1 MTNNKRKQTNQWQRL
16 AKRCIGL
23 VVGLVLAT
31 AAGCQSSKQDTSAS
45 LAKRRT
51 ARPSSFPQTNRTFS
65 LSDRVEYS
73 AAYDKELEFIFRL
86 SEKGKWEEAEA
97 EVGLLLQIH
106 PKDPTLL
113 RIGEWVATQK
123 KLLRQQAIE
132 DRIRTI
138 DAKQT
143 GMNPSIKDIWKDNKS
158 RGLPPRKDI
167 RDVLE
172 MIQAEPYVP
181 ETYGKTITKQGFLF
195 DARSKLGRMSGLLDN
210 TVSIQTDEQTV
221 KDILFDIGGK
231 EGINFIADQGLAP
244 LEQKLTLNIDRVK
257 LGELLSYISR
267 NAGVQF
273 QVGEDLIW
281 VIDSKA
287 SKELIEQTRFY
298 RLRKGFM
305 MPAQFGPEETTLV
318 TMKPEKG
325 PTTITETAKYKM
337 FVNDSITK
345 RPSIE
350 DAITTFFKGP
360 EYMIDY
366 ERNLIV
372 ATGSPAQLEVLERII
387 EEFDRPI
394 QQVLIEARFIT
405 ISEAAFLDLG
415 FRWAS
420 SVASNPPQDQ
430 TGIGNGALG
439 SEEGLLTRVTFNN
452 VFKESS
458 ILSNADLSAALTAL
472 EQSGESQL
480 LSAPRLTLLNNRPG
494 SINDG
499 QVNYFYEEFTIEE
512 TLTERQYS
520 QRLVPKGTPSKITA
534 GVSLE
539 VVASIGGD
547 GQSIL
552 IALHPVV
559 NQNVSY
565 VSLKG
570 QTFDEASEGD
580 QNKLEIF
587 LPQWRTQELATRV
600 VVGSGQSVMMGG
612 VLEREQRTIVESVP
626 ILGNLPGIGAMFRKR
641 STIDKPRYL
650 LIFVTATL
658 VDEDGSFVTYE
669 QPGDERPTPV
679 SLPKSLPTPGPTAFP
694 SPQPPAKPS
703 AESSATPAPTK
714 PAEGK

>member
-1 MTNNKRKQTNQWQRL
+1 M

-23 VVGLVLAT
+23 AVGLALAT
-31 AAGCQSSKQDTSAS
+31 AAGCQSSKQDTPAS

-51 ARPSSFPQTNRTFS
+51 AHPSSFPHTNGTFS

-73 AAYDKELEFIFRL
+73 AAYDRELESIFRL

-97 EVGLLLQIH
+97 EVGLLLQRH
-106 PKDPTLL
+106 PEDTTLL
-113 RIGEWVATQK
+113 RIGAWVATQK
-123 KLLRQQAIE
+123 TLLRQQAIE

-138 DAKQT
+138 DARQT
-143 GMNPSIKDIWKDNKS
+143 GMNPSIRDVWEDNKS

-167 RDVLE
+167 RDALE
-172 MIQAEPYVP
+172 MIQAEPYIP
-181 ETYGKTITKQGFLF
+181 KNFGEKITKRGFLF
-195 DARSKLGRMSGLLDN
+195 DAQSQLGRMSGLLDN
-210 TVSIQTDEQTV
+210 TVSIQSDEQTV

-231 EGINFIADQGLAP
+231 EGINFIVDEGLAS
-244 LEQKLTLNIDRVK
+244 LQQKLTLNLAKVK
-257 LGELLSYISR
+257 LGELLGYISR

-281 VIDSKA
+281 VIDGKA

-298 RLRKGFM
+298 RLRQGFI
-305 MPAQFGPEETTLV
+305 MPAQFGPEDTTLV
-318 TMKPEKG
+318 TVKNAKAG
-325 PTTITETAKYKM
+325 TTTITETAKYEM

-350 DAITTFFKGP
+350 DAIARFFKGTDF
-360 EYMIDY
+360 MIDY

-372 ATGSPAQLEVLERII
+372 ATGTPAQFDVLERII

-405 ISEAAFLDLG
+405 ISEASFLDLG

-420 SVASNPPQDQ
+420 SVAGNPPQDQ
-430 TGIGNGALG
+430 TGIGNGALS
-439 SEEGLLTRVTFNN
+439 SEEGLLTRITFKN
-452 VFKESS
+452 VFKENS

-552 IALHPVV
+552 LALHPVV

-570 QTFDEASEGD
+570 QTIEETSDSGEQS
-580 QNKLEIF
+580 KLEIF

-658 VDEDGSFVTYE
+658 LDENGSFVTYV
-669 QPGDERPTPV
+669 QPGDERPIPV
-679 SLPKSLPTPGPTAFP
+679 NLPRSLPTPGPTAFP
-694 SPQPPAKPS
+694 PPPA
-703 AESSATPAPTK
+703 PAK

>member
-1 MTNNKRKQTNQWQRL
+1 M
-16 AKRCIGL
+16 AKRGIGL
-23 VVGLVLAT
+23 ALGLALVT
-31 AAGCQSSKQDTSAS
+31 VAGCRSSRQGSDGS
-45 LAKRRT
+45 
-51 ARPSSFPQTNRTFS
+51 FS
-65 LSDRVEYS
+65 LSDKVQYS
-73 AAYDKELEFIFRL
+73 AAYDRELDSIFRL

-97 EVGLLLQIH
+97 EVGLLLQQH
-106 PKDPTLL
+106 PEDTTLK
-113 RIGEWVATQK
+113 RISDWVATQK
-123 KLLRQQAIE
+123 TLLRQQAIE

-167 RDVLE
+167 RDALE
-172 MIQAEPYVP
+172 MLQAEPYVP
-181 ETYGKTITKQGFLF
+181 ETFGKKITKQGFLF
-195 DARSKLGRMSGLLDN
+195 DARSEPGRMSALLDN

-221 KDILFDIGGK
+221 KEILFDIGGK
-231 EGINFIADQGLAP
+231 EGINFIADLGLAP
-244 LEQKLTLNIDRVK
+244 LQQKLTLNLDRVK
-257 LGELLSYISR
+257 LGELLDYISR
-267 NAGVQF
+267 NVGVQF
-273 QVGEDLIW
+273 QVGENLIW
-281 VIDSKA
+281 VIDGKA
-287 SKELIEQTRFY
+287 PKELIEQTRFY
-298 RLRKGFM
+298 QLRKGFI

-318 TMKPEKG
+318 TVKPEKG
-325 PTTITETAKYKM
+325 PTTITETAKYEM

-350 DAITTFFKGP
+350 DAIKTFFKGT
-360 EYMIDY
+360 EHIIDY

-372 ATGSPAQLEVLERII
+372 ATGTPAQFEVLERII

-405 ISEAAFLDLG
+405 ISEASFLGLG

-420 SVASNPPQDQ
+420 SVAGSPPLDQ
-430 TGIGNGALG
+430 TGMSNGTLG
-439 SEEGLLTRVTFNN
+439 SEQGLLTRVTLSN
-452 VFKESS
+452 VFKETSM
-458 ILSNADLSAALTAL
+458 LTNAKLTAALTAL

-499 QVNYFYEEFTIEE
+499 EVNYYYEQFTIEE
-512 TLTERQYS
+512 TLTERSIS
-520 QRLVPKGTPSKITA
+520 QRLVPFGEPSKITA

-552 IALHPVV
+552 LALHAVV

-570 QTFDEASEGD
+570 QTIDEVTESEKNKENATAS
-580 QNKLEIF
+580 LEIF
-587 LPQWRTQELATRV
+587 LPKWRTQELATRV

-612 VLEREQRTIVESVP
+612 VLEREQRTIVESFP
-626 ILGNLPGIGAMFRKR
+626 ILGNLPGIGALFRKR

-658 VDEDGSFVTYE
+658 IGEDGSFVTYE
-669 QPGDERPTPV
+669 QPGDDRPTPV
-679 SLPKSLPTPGPTAFP
+679 NVPKSLPAPGPTAFP
-694 SPQPPAKPS
+694 MPPAPAPAKP
-703 AESSATPAPTK
+703 P
-714 PAEGK
+714 EG

>member
-1 MTNNKRKQTNQWQRL
+1 VIADNKRKQTNRRQRR
-16 AKRCIGL
+16 AKRSIGL
-23 VVGLVLAT
+23 AVGLALAT
-31 AAGCQSSKQDTSAS
+31 AAGCQSSRQGTDG
-45 LAKRRT
+45 
-51 ARPSSFPQTNRTFS
+51 TFN
-65 LSDRVEYS
+65 LNDRVEYS
-73 AAYDKELEFIFRL
+73 AAYDKELESIFRL

-97 EVGLLLQIH
+97 EVGLLLQKH
-106 PKDPTLL
+106 PKDSTLL

-143 GMNPSIKDIWKDNKS
+143 GMNPSIRDIWQDNKN

-167 RDVLE
+167 RDALE

-181 ETYGKTITKQGFLF
+181 ETFGKKITKRGFLF
-195 DARSKLGRMSGLLDN
+195 DARSELGRMSGLLDN
-210 TVSIQTDEQTV
+210 TVSIQVDEKTV
-221 KDILFDIGGK
+221 KEILFGIGGK
-231 EGINFIADQGLAP
+231 EGINFIADHGLAP
-244 LEQKLTLNIDRVK
+244 LEQKLTLNLDRVK
-257 LGELLSYISR
+257 LGELLGYISR

-281 VIDSKA
+281 VIDGKA

-298 RLRKGFM
+298 RLRHGFM

-318 TMKPEKG
+318 TVKPEKG
-325 PTTITETAKYKM
+325 PTTITETAKYEM
-337 FVNDSITK
+337 FVNDSIMK
-345 RPSIE
+345 KPSIE
-350 DAITTFFKGP
+350 EAIEKFFKGSHH
-360 EYMIDY
+360 MIDY

-372 ATGSPAQLEVLERII
+372 ATGTPAQFEVLERII

-405 ISEAAFLDLG
+405 ISEAAFLDVG

-420 SVASNPPQDQ
+420 SVAGSPSQDQ
-430 TGIGNGALG
+430 TGIGGGALG
-439 SEEGLLTRVTFNN
+439 SEEGLLTRITFQN
-452 VFKESS
+452 VFKENS

-499 QVNYFYEEFTIEE
+499 EVNYYYEQFTIEE

-520 QRLVPKGTPSKITA
+520 QRLVPLGSPSKITA

-552 IALHPVV
+552 LALHPVV
-559 NQNVSY
+559 NQNVRY

-570 QTFDEASEGD
+570 QTIDEVTEGE

-626 ILGNLPGIGAMFRKR
+626 ILGNLPGIGALFRKR

-658 VDEDGSFVTYE
+658 LDETGSFVTYE
-669 QPGDERPTPV
+669 QPGDERPAPV

-694 SPQPPAKPS
+694 PPPAPG
-703 AESSATPAPTK
+703 K

>member
-1 MTNNKRKQTNQWQRL
+1 M
-16 AKRCIGL
+16 AKRFIGL
-23 VVGLVLAT
+23 AVGLALAT
-31 AAGCQSSKQDTSAS
+31 AAGCQSSKQDTPAS
-45 LAKRRT
+45 LAKSRT
-51 ARPSSFPQTNRTFS
+51 ARPSSFPHTNGTFS
-65 LSDRVEYS
+65 LNDRVEYS
-73 AAYDKELEFIFRL
+73 AAYDKELESIFSL

-97 EVGLLLQIH
+97 EVGLLLQKH
-106 PKDPTLL
+106 PDDSTLL
-113 RIGEWVATQK
+113 RISAWVATQK
-123 KLLRQQAIE
+123 TLLRQQAIE

-138 DAKQT
+138 DARQT
-143 GMNPSIKDIWKDNKS
+143 GMNPSIRDVWNDNKS

-167 RDVLE
+167 RDALD
-172 MIQAEPYVP
+172 MIEAEPYIP
-181 ETYGKTITKQGFLF
+181 ENFGKKITKQGFLF
-195 DARSKLGRMSGLLDN
+195 DARSELGRMSGLLDN
-210 TVSIQTDEQTV
+210 KVSIQTDEQTV

-231 EGINFIADQGLAP
+231 EGINFIADEGLAP
-244 LEQKLTLNIDRVK
+244 LQQKLTLNIAKVK
-257 LGELLSYISR
+257 LGELLGYISR

-281 VIDSKA
+281 VIDGKA

-298 RLRKGFM
+298 RLRQGFM
-305 MPAQFGPEETTLV
+305 VPAQFGPEDTTLV
-318 TMKPEKG
+318 TVKNPKAG
-325 PTTITETAKYKM
+325 TTTTTETAKYEM
-337 FVNDSITK
+337 FVNDSIMK

-350 DAITTFFKGP
+350 DAIAKFFKGTDF
-360 EYMIDY
+360 MIDY

-372 ATGSPAQLEVLERII
+372 ATGTPAQFEVLERII

-405 ISEAAFLDLG
+405 ISEASFLDLG

-420 SVASNPPQDQ
+420 SVAGNPPQDQ
-430 TGIGNGALG
+430 TGIGNGALS
-439 SEEGLLTRVTFNN
+439 SEEGLLTRITFKN
-452 VFKESS
+452 VFKENS

-512 TLTERQYS
+512 TLTERQFT

-559 NQNVSY
+559 NQNVRY

-570 QTFDEASEGD
+570 QTFDEASEGE
-580 QNKLEIF
+580 QNRLEIF

-626 ILGNLPGIGAMFRKR
+626 ILGNLPGIGAIFRKR
-641 STIDKPRYL
+641 STVDKPRYL

-658 VDEDGSFVTYE
+658 VDENGSFVTYE
-669 QPGDERPTPV
+669 QPSDERPIPV
-679 SLPKSLPTPGPTAFP
+679 NLPKSLPTPGPTAFP
-694 SPQPPAKPS
+694 PPPAS
-703 AESSATPAPTK
+703 AK

>member
-1 MTNNKRKQTNQWQRL
+1 MIADNKRKQTNRRQRR
-16 AKRCIGL
+16 AKRSIGL
-23 VVGLVLAT
+23 AVGLALAT
-31 AAGCQSSKQDTSAS
+31 AAGCQSSRQGTDG
-45 LAKRRT
+45 
-51 ARPSSFPQTNRTFS
+51 TFN
-65 LSDRVEYS
+65 LNDRVEYS
-73 AAYDKELEFIFRL
+73 AAYDKELESIFRL

-97 EVGLLLQIH
+97 EVGLLLQKH
-106 PKDPTLL
+106 PKDSTLL

-143 GMNPSIKDIWKDNKS
+143 GMNPSIRDIWQDNKN

-167 RDVLE
+167 RDALE

-181 ETYGKTITKQGFLF
+181 ETFGKKITKRGFLF
-195 DARSKLGRMSGLLDN
+195 DARSELGRMSGLLDN
-210 TVSIQTDEQTV
+210 TVSIQVDEKTV
-221 KDILFDIGGK
+221 KEILFGIGGK
-231 EGINFIADQGLAP
+231 EGINFIADHGLAP
-244 LEQKLTLNIDRVK
+244 LEQKLTLNLDRVK
-257 LGELLSYISR
+257 LGELLGYISR

-281 VIDSKA
+281 VIDGKA

-298 RLRKGFM
+298 RLRHGFM

-318 TMKPEKG
+318 TVKPEKG
-325 PTTITETAKYKM
+325 PTTITETAKYEM
-337 FVNDSITK
+337 FVNDSIMK
-345 RPSIE
+345 KPSIE
-350 DAITTFFKGP
+350 EAIEKFFKGSDH
-360 EYMIDY
+360 MIDY

-372 ATGSPAQLEVLERII
+372 ATGTPAQFEVLERII

-405 ISEAAFLDLG
+405 ISEAAFLDVG

-420 SVASNPPQDQ
+420 SVAGSPSQDQ
-430 TGIGNGALG
+430 TGIGGGALG
-439 SEEGLLTRVTFNN
+439 SEEGLLTRITFQN
-452 VFKESS
+452 VFKENS

-499 QVNYFYEEFTIEE
+499 EVNYYYEQFTIEE

-520 QRLVPKGTPSKITA
+520 QRLVPLGSPSKITA

-552 IALHPVV
+552 LALHPVV
-559 NQNVSY
+559 NQNVRY

-570 QTFDEASEGD
+570 QTIDEVTEGE

-626 ILGNLPGIGAMFRKR
+626 ILGNLPGIGALFRKR

-658 VDEDGSFVTYE
+658 LDQDGSFVTYE
-669 QPGDERPTPV
+669 QPGDERPAPV

-694 SPQPPAKPS
+694 PPPA
-703 AESSATPAPTK
+703 PAK

>member
-1 MTNNKRKQTNQWQRL
+1 MIADNKRKQTNRRQRR
-16 AKRCIGL
+16 AKRSIGL
-23 VVGLVLAT
+23 AVGLALAT
-31 AAGCQSSKQDTSAS
+31 AAGCQSSRQGTDG
-45 LAKRRT
+45 
-51 ARPSSFPQTNRTFS
+51 TFN
-65 LSDRVEYS
+65 LNDRVEYS
-73 AAYDKELEFIFRL
+73 AAYDRELESIFRL

-97 EVGLLLQIH
+97 EVGLLLQKH
-106 PKDPTLL
+106 PKDSTLL

-143 GMNPSIKDIWKDNKS
+143 GMNPSIRDIWQDNKN

-167 RDVLE
+167 RDALE

-181 ETYGKTITKQGFLF
+181 ETFGKKITKRGFLF
-195 DARSKLGRMSGLLDN
+195 DARSELGRMSGLLDN
-210 TVSIQTDEQTV
+210 TVSIQVDEKTV
-221 KDILFDIGGK
+221 KEILFGIGGK
-231 EGINFIADQGLAP
+231 EGINFIADHGLAP
-244 LEQKLTLNIDRVK
+244 LEQKLTLNLDRVK
-257 LGELLSYISR
+257 LGELLGYISR

-281 VIDSKA
+281 VIDGKA

-298 RLRKGFM
+298 RLRHGFM

-318 TMKPEKG
+318 TVKPEKG
-325 PTTITETAKYKM
+325 PTTITETAKYEM
-337 FVNDSITK
+337 FVNDSIMK
-345 RPSIE
+345 KPSIE
-350 DAITTFFKGP
+350 EAIEKFFKGSHH
-360 EYMIDY
+360 MIDY

-372 ATGSPAQLEVLERII
+372 ATGTPAQFEVLERII

-405 ISEAAFLDLG
+405 ISEAAFLDVG

-420 SVASNPPQDQ
+420 SVAGSPSQDQ
-430 TGIGNGALG
+430 TGIGGGALG
-439 SEEGLLTRVTFNN
+439 SEEGLLTRITFQN
-452 VFKESS
+452 VFKENS

-499 QVNYFYEEFTIEE
+499 EVNYYYEQFTIEE
-512 TLTERQYS
+512 TWTERQYS
-520 QRLVPKGTPSKITA
+520 QRLVPLGSPSKITA

-552 IALHPVV
+552 LALHPVV
-559 NQNVSY
+559 NQNVRY

-570 QTFDEASEGD
+570 QTIDEVTEGE

-600 VVGSGQSVMMGG
+600 VVGSGQSIMMGG

-626 ILGNLPGIGAMFRKR
+626 ILGNLPGIGALFRKR

-658 VDEDGSFVTYE
+658 LDETGSFVTYE
-669 QPGDERPTPV
+669 QPGDERPAPV

-694 SPQPPAKPS
+694 PPPAPAKP
-703 AESSATPAPTK
+703 T
-714 PAEGK
+714 EGK

>member
-1 MTNNKRKQTNQWQRL
+1 MINDKRKQTERRRRL
-16 AKRCIGL
+16 AKRGIGL
-23 VVGLVLAT
+23 ALGLALVT
-31 AAGCQSSKQDTSAS
+31 VAGCRTSKQGNEGS
-45 LAKRRT
+45 
-51 ARPSSFPQTNRTFS
+51 FS

-73 AAYDKELEFIFRL
+73 AAYDSELEFIFSL
-86 SEKGKWEEAEA
+86 SERGKWEEAEA
-97 EVGLLLQIH
+97 EVGLLIQSH
-106 PKDPTLL
+106 PGDTTLL
-113 RIGEWVATQK
+113 RIGDWVATQK

-143 GMNPSIKDIWKDNKS
+143 GMNPSIKDIWMDNKS

-167 RDVLE
+167 RDALE

-181 ETYGKTITKQGFLF
+181 ETFGKKITKRGLLF
-195 DARSKLGRMSGLLDN
+195 DAQSERGRMSGLLDN

-221 KDILFDIGGK
+221 KEILFDIGGK
-231 EGINFIADQGLAP
+231 EGINFVADQGLAP
-244 LEQKLTLNIDRVK
+244 LQQKLTLNLDRVK

-267 NAGVQF
+267 NVGVQF
-273 QVGEDLIW
+273 QVGENLIW
-281 VIDSKA
+281 VIDGKA
-287 SKELIEQTRFY
+287 SKELIEETRFY
-298 RLRKGFM
+298 RLRHGFM

-318 TMKPEKG
+318 TVKPEKG
-325 PTTITETAKYKM
+325 PTTITETAKYEM
-337 FVNDSITK
+337 FVNDSIMK

-360 EYMIDY
+360 EHMIDY

-372 ATGSPAQLEVLERII
+372 ATGTPAQFEVLERII

-405 ISEAAFLDLG
+405 ISEASFLDLG

-420 SVASNPPQDQ
+420 SVAGNPPQDQ

-452 VFKESS
+452 VFKENS

-499 QVNYFYEEFTIEE
+499 EVNYYYEQFTIEE
-512 TLTERQYS
+512 TLTERSIS
-520 QRLVPKGTPSKITA
+520 QRLVPMGQPSKITA

-570 QTFDEASEGD
+570 QTIDEVTESE

-587 LPQWRTQELATRV
+587 LPKWRTQELATRV

-626 ILGNLPGIGAMFRKR
+626 ILGNLPGIGALFRKR

-658 VDEDGSFVTYE
+658 LDENGAFVTYE

-679 SLPKSLPTPGPTAFP
+679 SVPKSLPAPGPTAFP
-694 SPQPPAKPS
+694 MPPAPAPAKP
-703 AESSATPAPTK
+703 P
-714 PAEGK
+714 EG

>member
-1 MTNNKRKQTNQWQRL
+1 L

-23 VVGLVLAT
+23 AVGLALAT
-31 AAGCQSSKQDTSAS
+31 AAGCQSSKQDTPAS

-51 ARPSSFPQTNRTFS
+51 AHPSSFPHTNGTFS

-73 AAYDKELEFIFRL
+73 AAYDRELESIFRL

-97 EVGLLLQIH
+97 EVGLLLQRH
-106 PKDPTLL
+106 PNDTTLL
-113 RIGEWVATQK
+113 RISAWVATQK
-123 KLLRQQAIE
+123 TLLRQQAIE

-138 DAKQT
+138 DARQT
-143 GMNPSIKDIWKDNKS
+143 GMNPSIRDVWEDNKS

-167 RDVLE
+167 RDALE
-172 MIQAEPYVP
+172 MIQAEPYIP
-181 ETYGKTITKQGFLF
+181 KNFGEKITKRGFLF
-195 DARSKLGRMSGLLDN
+195 DAQSQLGRMSGLLDN
-210 TVSIQTDEQTV
+210 TVSIQSDEQTV

-231 EGINFIADQGLAP
+231 EGINFIVDEGLAS
-244 LEQKLTLNIDRVK
+244 LQQKLTLNLAKVK
-257 LGELLSYISR
+257 LGELLGYISR

-281 VIDSKA
+281 VIDGKA

-298 RLRKGFM
+298 RLRQGFI
-305 MPAQFGPEETTLV
+305 MPAQFGPEDTTLV
-318 TMKPEKG
+318 TVKNAKAG
-325 PTTITETAKYKM
+325 TTTITETAKYEM

-350 DAITTFFKGP
+350 DAIARFFKGTDF
-360 EYMIDY
+360 MIDY

-372 ATGSPAQLEVLERII
+372 ATGTPAQFDVLERII

-405 ISEAAFLDLG
+405 ISEASFLDLG

-420 SVASNPPQDQ
+420 SVAGNPPQDQ
-430 TGIGNGALG
+430 TGIGNGALS
-439 SEEGLLTRVTFNN
+439 SEEGLLTRITFKN
-452 VFKESS
+452 VFKENS

-552 IALHPVV
+552 LALHPVV

-570 QTFDEASEGD
+570 QTIEETSDSGEQS
-580 QNKLEIF
+580 KLEIF

-658 VDEDGSFVTYE
+658 LDENGSFVTYV
-669 QPGDERPTPV
+669 QPGDERPIPV
-679 SLPKSLPTPGPTAFP
+679 NLPRSLPTPGPTAFP
-694 SPQPPAKPS
+694 PPPA
-703 AESSATPAPTK
+703 PAK

>member
-1 MTNNKRKQTNQWQRL
+1 
-16 AKRCIGL
+16 
-23 VVGLVLAT
+23 
-31 AAGCQSSKQDTSAS
+31 
-45 LAKRRT
+45 
-51 ARPSSFPQTNRTFS
+51 
-65 LSDRVEYS
+65 
-73 AAYDKELEFIFRL
+73 
-86 SEKGKWEEAEA
+86 
-97 EVGLLLQIH
+97 
-106 PKDPTLL
+106 
-113 RIGEWVATQK
+113 
-123 KLLRQQAIE
+123 
-132 DRIRTI
+132 
-138 DAKQT
+138 
-143 GMNPSIKDIWKDNKS
+143 
-158 RGLPPRKDI
+158 
-167 RDVLE
+167 
-172 MIQAEPYVP
+172 
-181 ETYGKTITKQGFLF
+181 
-195 DARSKLGRMSGLLDN
+195 
-210 TVSIQTDEQTV
+210 
-221 KDILFDIGGK
+221 
-231 EGINFIADQGLAP
+231 
-244 LEQKLTLNIDRVK
+244 
-257 LGELLSYISR
+257 
-267 NAGVQF
+267 
-273 QVGEDLIW
+273 
-281 VIDSKA
+281 
-287 SKELIEQTRFY
+287 
-298 RLRKGFM
+298 
-305 MPAQFGPEETTLV
+305 
-318 TMKPEKG
+318 MKPEKG
-325 PTTITETAKYKM
+325 PATITETAKYEM

-350 DAITTFFKGP
+350 DAIKTFFKGT
-360 EYMIDY
+360 EHMIDY

-372 ATGSPAQLEVLERII
+372 ATGTPAQFEVLERII

-405 ISEAAFLDLG
+405 ISEASFLDLG

-420 SVASNPPQDQ
+420 SVAGNPPQDQ

-452 VFKESS
+452 VFKENS

-512 TLTERQYS
+512 TLTERQFT

-570 QTFDEASEGD
+570 QTFDEASDGE
-580 QNKLEIF
+580 QNRLEIF

-658 VDEDGSFVTYE
+658 LDENGSSVTYE
-669 QPGDERPTPV
+669 QLGDERPTPV
-679 SLPKSLPTPGPTAFP
+679 NLPKSLPAPGPTAFP
-694 SPQPPAKPS
+694 MPPAPPSPKP
-703 AESSATPAPTK
+703 P
-714 PAEGK
+714 EG

>member
-1 MTNNKRKQTNQWQRL
+1 M

-23 VVGLVLAT
+23 AVGLALAT
-31 AAGCQSSKQDTSAS
+31 AAGCQSSKQDTPAS

-51 ARPSSFPQTNRTFS
+51 VHPSSFPHTNGTFS

-73 AAYDKELEFIFRL
+73 AAYDRELESIFRL

-97 EVGLLLQIH
+97 EVGLLLQRH
-106 PKDPTLL
+106 PNDTTLV
-113 RIGEWVATQK
+113 RIGAWVATQK
-123 KLLRQQAIE
+123 TLLRQQAIE

-138 DAKQT
+138 DARQT
-143 GMNPSIKDIWKDNKS
+143 GMNPSIRDVWEDNKS

-167 RDVLE
+167 RDALE
-172 MIQAEPYVP
+172 MIQAEPYIP
-181 ETYGKTITKQGFLF
+181 KNFGEKITKRGFLF
-195 DARSKLGRMSGLLDN
+195 DAQSQLGRMSGLLDN
-210 TVSIQTDEQTV
+210 TVSIQSDEQTV

-231 EGINFIADQGLAP
+231 EGINFIVDEGLAS
-244 LEQKLTLNIDRVK
+244 LQQKLTLNLAKVK
-257 LGELLSYISR
+257 LGELLGYISR

-281 VIDSKA
+281 VIDGKA

-298 RLRKGFM
+298 RLRQGFI
-305 MPAQFGPEETTLV
+305 MPAQFGPEDTTLV
-318 TMKPEKG
+318 TVKNAKAG
-325 PTTITETAKYKM
+325 TTTITETAKYEM

-350 DAITTFFKGP
+350 DAIARFFKGTDF
-360 EYMIDY
+360 MIDY

-372 ATGSPAQLEVLERII
+372 ATGTPAQFEVLERII

-405 ISEAAFLDLG
+405 ISEASFLDLG

-420 SVASNPPQDQ
+420 SVAGNPPQDQ

-439 SEEGLLTRVTFNN
+439 SEEGLLTRITFKN
-452 VFKESS
+452 VFKENS

-552 IALHPVV
+552 LALHPVV

-570 QTFDEASEGD
+570 QTIEETSDSGEQS
-580 QNKLEIF
+580 KLEIF

-658 VDEDGSFVTYE
+658 IDTDGSFVTYE
-669 QPGDERPTPV
+669 QPRDERPAPV
-679 SLPKSLPTPGPTAFP
+679 NVPKSLPAPGPTAFP
-694 SPQPPAKPS
+694 MPPAPAPAKP
-703 AESSATPAPTK
+703 P
-714 PAEGK
+714 EG

>member
-1 MTNNKRKQTNQWQRL
+1 MKTCNPREATDRLRL
-16 AKRCIGL
+16 AKRSLSLAFGL
-23 VVGLVLAT
+23 ALAT
-31 AAGCQSSKQDTSAS
+31 AAGCQSSKQGSDG
-45 LAKRRT
+45 
-51 ARPSSFPQTNRTFS
+51 TFN
-65 LSDRVEYS
+65 LNDRVEYS
-73 AAYDKELEFIFRL
+73 AAYDRELELIFSLAER
-86 SEKGKWEEAEA
+86 GKWEEAEA
-97 EVGLLLQIH
+97 EVSLLLQQH
-106 PKDPTLL
+106 PEDNTLL
-113 RIGEWVATQK
+113 RIGDWVATQK
-123 KLLRQQAIE
+123 TLLREQAIE
-132 DRIRTI
+132 DRIRSI
-138 DAKQT
+138 DATHT
-143 GMNPSIKDIWKDNKS
+143 GMNPTAKDIWKDEKS

-167 RDVLE
+167 RDALE

-181 ETYGKTITKQGFLF
+181 DSFGKKITKQGFLF
-195 DARSKLGRMSGLLDN
+195 DAQSEQGRMSGLLEN
-210 TVSIQTDEQTV
+210 AVSIQVDQKSV

-231 EGINFIADQGLAP
+231 EDINFVADEGLEP
-244 LEQKLTLNIDRVK
+244 LQQKLTLNLEKVK
-257 LGELLSYISR
+257 LGELLGYISR

-281 VIDSKA
+281 VIDSKS

-318 TMKPEKG
+318 TVKNAKAG
-325 PTTITETAKYKM
+325 TATVTETAKYEM

-350 DAITTFFKGP
+350 DAIARFFKGTDF
-360 EYMIDY
+360 MIDY

-372 ATGSPAQLEVLERII
+372 ATGTPAQFEVLERII

-405 ISEAAFLDLG
+405 ISEAAFLDFG

-420 SVASNPPQDQ
+420 SVAGSPPQDQ

-439 SEEGLLTRVTFNN
+439 REEGLLTRVTFNN
-452 VFKESS
+452 VFKENS

-494 SINDG
+494 NINDG
-499 QVNYFYEEFTIEE
+499 QVNYYYEEFTIEE

-520 QRLVPKGTPSKITA
+520 QRLVPKGKPEKINA
-534 GVSLE
+534 GVSLD

-559 NQNVSY
+559 NQNVTY

-570 QTFDEASEGD
+570 QTIDEASEGD
-580 QNKLEIF
+580 QSRLEIF

-600 VVGSGQSVMMGG
+600 VVGSGQSIMMGG

-626 ILGNLPGIGAMFRKR
+626 ILGNLPGIGSLFRKR
-641 STIDKPRYL
+641 STIDRPRYL

-658 VDEDGSFVTYE
+658 LDENGSFVSYE
-669 QPGDERPTPV
+669 PPGGGHPAPV

-694 SPQPPAKPS
+694 PPPA
-703 AESSATPAPTK
+703 PAK

>member
-1 MTNNKRKQTNQWQRL
+1 MIADNKRKQTNRRQRR
-16 AKRCIGL
+16 AKRSIGL
-23 VVGLVLAT
+23 AVGLALAT
-31 AAGCQSSKQDTSAS
+31 AAGCQSSRQGTDG
-45 LAKRRT
+45 
-51 ARPSSFPQTNRTFS
+51 TFN
-65 LSDRVEYS
+65 LNDRVEYS
-73 AAYDKELEFIFRL
+73 AAYDKELESIFRL

-97 EVGLLLQIH
+97 EVGLLLQKH
-106 PKDPTLL
+106 PKDSTLL

-143 GMNPSIKDIWKDNKS
+143 GMNPSIRDIWQDNKN

-167 RDVLE
+167 RDALE

-181 ETYGKTITKQGFLF
+181 ETFGKKITKRGFLF
-195 DARSKLGRMSGLLDN
+195 DARSELGRMSGLLDN
-210 TVSIQTDEQTV
+210 TVSIQVDEKTV
-221 KDILFDIGGK
+221 KEILFGIGGK
-231 EGINFIADQGLAP
+231 EGINFIADHGLAP
-244 LEQKLTLNIDRVK
+244 LEQKLTLNLDRVK
-257 LGELLSYISR
+257 LGELLGYISR

-281 VIDSKA
+281 VIDGKA

-298 RLRKGFM
+298 RLRHGFM

-318 TMKPEKG
+318 TVKPEKG
-325 PTTITETAKYKM
+325 PTTITETAKYEM
-337 FVNDSITK
+337 FVNDSIMK
-345 RPSIE
+345 KPSIE
-350 DAITTFFKGP
+350 EAIEKFFKGSDH
-360 EYMIDY
+360 MIDY

-372 ATGSPAQLEVLERII
+372 ATGTPAQFEVLERII

-405 ISEAAFLDLG
+405 ISEASFLDLG

-420 SVASNPPQDQ
+420 SVAGNPPQDQ
-430 TGIGNGALG
+430 TGIGNGALS
-439 SEEGLLTRVTFNN
+439 SEEGLLTRITFKN
-452 VFKESS
+452 VFKENS

-570 QTFDEASEGD
+570 QTFEEASEGE

-658 VDEDGSFVTYE
+658 LDENGSFVTYE
-669 QPGDERPTPV
+669 QPGGNRPTPV
-679 SLPKSLPTPGPTAFP
+679 SLPKSMPTPGPTAFP
-694 SPQPPAKPS
+694 PPPA
-703 AESSATPAPTK
+703 PAK

>member
-1 MTNNKRKQTNQWQRL
+1 MIADNKRKQTNRRQRL
-16 AKRCIGL
+16 AKRSIGL
-23 VVGLVLAT
+23 AVGLALAT
-31 AAGCQSSKQDTSAS
+31 AAGCQSSRQGTDG
-45 LAKRRT
+45 
-51 ARPSSFPQTNRTFS
+51 TFN
-65 LSDRVEYS
+65 LNDRVEYS
-73 AAYDKELEFIFRL
+73 AAYDKELESIFRL

-97 EVGLLLQIH
+97 EVGLLLQKH
-106 PKDPTLL
+106 PKDSTLL

-143 GMNPSIKDIWKDNKS
+143 GMNPSIRDIWQDNKN

-167 RDVLE
+167 RDALE

-181 ETYGKTITKQGFLF
+181 ETFGKKITKRGFLF
-195 DARSKLGRMSGLLDN
+195 DARSELGRMSGLLDN
-210 TVSIQTDEQTV
+210 TVSIQVDEKTV
-221 KDILFDIGGK
+221 KEILFGIGGK
-231 EGINFIADQGLAP
+231 EGINFIADHGLAP
-244 LEQKLTLNIDRVK
+244 LEQKLTLNLDRVK
-257 LGELLSYISR
+257 LGELLGYISR

-281 VIDSKA
+281 VIDGKA

-298 RLRKGFM
+298 RLRHGFM

-318 TMKPEKG
+318 TVKPEKG
-325 PTTITETAKYKM
+325 PTTITETAKYEM
-337 FVNDSITK
+337 FVNDSIMK
-345 RPSIE
+345 KPSIE
-350 DAITTFFKGP
+350 EAIEKFFKGSHH
-360 EYMIDY
+360 MIDY

-372 ATGSPAQLEVLERII
+372 ATGTPAQFEVLERII

-405 ISEAAFLDLG
+405 ISEAAFLDVG

-420 SVASNPPQDQ
+420 SVAGSPSQDQ
-430 TGIGNGALG
+430 TGIGGGALG
-439 SEEGLLTRVTFNN
+439 SEEGLLTRITFQN
-452 VFKESS
+452 VFKENS

-499 QVNYFYEEFTIEE
+499 EVNYYYEQFTIEE

-520 QRLVPKGTPSKITA
+520 QRLVPLGSPSKITA

-552 IALHPVV
+552 LALHPVV
-559 NQNVSY
+559 NQNVRY

-570 QTFDEASEGD
+570 QTIDEVTEGE

-600 VVGSGQSVMMGG
+600 VVGSGQSIMMGG

-626 ILGNLPGIGAMFRKR
+626 ILGNLPGIGALFRKR

-658 VDEDGSFVTYE
+658 LDETGSFVTYE
-669 QPGDERPTPV
+669 QPGDERPAPV

-694 SPQPPAKPS
+694 PPPAPAKP
-703 AESSATPAPTK
+703 T
-714 PAEGK
+714 EGK

>member
-1 MTNNKRKQTNQWQRL
+1 MIADNKRKQTNRRQRL
-16 AKRCIGL
+16 AKRSIGL
-23 VVGLVLAT
+23 AVGLALAT
-31 AAGCQSSKQDTSAS
+31 AAGCQSSRQGTDG
-45 LAKRRT
+45 
-51 ARPSSFPQTNRTFS
+51 TFN
-65 LSDRVEYS
+65 LNDRVEYS
-73 AAYDKELEFIFRL
+73 AAYDKELESIFRL

-97 EVGLLLQIH
+97 EVGLLLQKH
-106 PKDPTLL
+106 PKDSTLL

-143 GMNPSIKDIWKDNKS
+143 GMNPSIRDIWQDNKN

-167 RDVLE
+167 RDALE

-181 ETYGKTITKQGFLF
+181 ETFGKKITKRGFLF
-195 DARSKLGRMSGLLDN
+195 DARSELGRMSGLLDN
-210 TVSIQTDEQTV
+210 TVSIQVDEKTV
-221 KDILFDIGGK
+221 KEILFGIGGK
-231 EGINFIADQGLAP
+231 EGINFIADHGLAP
-244 LEQKLTLNIDRVK
+244 LEQKLTLNLDRVK
-257 LGELLSYISR
+257 LGELLGYISR

-281 VIDSKA
+281 VIDGKA

-298 RLRKGFM
+298 RLRHGFM

-318 TMKPEKG
+318 TVKPEKG
-325 PTTITETAKYKM
+325 PTTITETAKYEM
-337 FVNDSITK
+337 FVNDSIMK
-345 RPSIE
+345 KPSIE
-350 DAITTFFKGP
+350 EAIEKFFKGSHH
-360 EYMIDY
+360 MIDY

-372 ATGSPAQLEVLERII
+372 ATGTPAQFEVLERII

-405 ISEAAFLDLG
+405 ISEAAFLDVG

-420 SVASNPPQDQ
+420 SVAGSPSQDQ
-430 TGIGNGALG
+430 TGIGGGALG
-439 SEEGLLTRVTFNN
+439 SEEGLLTRITFQN
-452 VFKESS
+452 VFKENS

-499 QVNYFYEEFTIEE
+499 EVNYYYEQFTIEE

-520 QRLVPKGTPSKITA
+520 QRLVPLGSPSKITA

-552 IALHPVV
+552 LALHPVV
-559 NQNVSY
+559 NQNVRY

-570 QTFDEASEGD
+570 QTIDEVTEGE

-626 ILGNLPGIGAMFRKR
+626 ILGNLPGIGALFRKR

-658 VDEDGSFVTYE
+658 LDETGSFVTYE
-669 QPGDERPTPV
+669 QPGDERPAPV

-694 SPQPPAKPS
+694 PPA
-703 AESSATPAPTK
+703 APAK

>member
-1 MTNNKRKQTNQWQRL
+1 MIADNKRKQTNRRQRL
-16 AKRCIGL
+16 AKRSIGL
-23 VVGLVLAT
+23 AVGLALAI
-31 AAGCQSSKQDTSAS
+31 AAGCQSSRQGTDG
-45 LAKRRT
+45 
-51 ARPSSFPQTNRTFS
+51 TFN
-65 LSDRVEYS
+65 LNDRVEYS
-73 AAYDKELEFIFRL
+73 AAYDRELESIFRL

-97 EVGLLLQIH
+97 EVGLLLQKH
-106 PKDPTLL
+106 PKDSTLL

-143 GMNPSIKDIWKDNKS
+143 GMNPSIRDIWQDNKN

-167 RDVLE
+167 RDALE

-181 ETYGKTITKQGFLF
+181 ETFGKKITKRGFLF
-195 DARSKLGRMSGLLDN
+195 DARSELGRMSGLLDN
-210 TVSIQTDEQTV
+210 TVSIQVDEKTV
-221 KDILFDIGGK
+221 KEILFGIGEK
-231 EGINFIADQGLAP
+231 EGINFIADHGLAP
-244 LEQKLTLNIDRVK
+244 LEQKLTLNLDRVK
-257 LGELLSYISR
+257 LGELLGYISR

-281 VIDSKA
+281 VIDGKA

-298 RLRKGFM
+298 RLRHGFM

-318 TMKPEKG
+318 TVKPEKG
-325 PTTITETAKYKM
+325 PTTITETAKYEM
-337 FVNDSITK
+337 FVNDSIMK
-345 RPSIE
+345 KPSIE
-350 DAITTFFKGP
+350 EAIEKFFKGSDH
-360 EYMIDY
+360 MIDY

-372 ATGSPAQLEVLERII
+372 ATGTPAQFEVLERII

-405 ISEAAFLDLG
+405 ISEAAFLDVG

-420 SVASNPPQDQ
+420 SVAGSPSQDQ
-430 TGIGNGALG
+430 TGIGGGALG
-439 SEEGLLTRVTFNN
+439 SEEGLLTRITFQN
-452 VFKESS
+452 VFKENS

-499 QVNYFYEEFTIEE
+499 EVNYYYEQFTIEE

-520 QRLVPKGTPSKITA
+520 QRLVPLGSPSKITA

-552 IALHPVV
+552 LALHPVV
-559 NQNVSY
+559 NQNVRY

-570 QTFDEASEGD
+570 QTIDEVTEGE

-600 VVGSGQSVMMGG
+600 VVGSGQSIMMGG

-626 ILGNLPGIGAMFRKR
+626 ILGNLPGIGALFRKR

-658 VDEDGSFVTYE
+658 LDETGSFVTYE
-669 QPGDERPTPV
+669 QPGDERPAPV

-694 SPQPPAKPS
+694 PPA
-703 AESSATPAPTK
+703 APAK

>member
-1 MTNNKRKQTNQWQRL
+1 MKTCNPREATDRLRL
-16 AKRCIGL
+16 AKRSLSLAFGL
-23 VVGLVLAT
+23 ALAT
-31 AAGCQSSKQDTSAS
+31 AAGCQSSKQGSDG
-45 LAKRRT
+45 
-51 ARPSSFPQTNRTFS
+51 TFN
-65 LSDRVEYS
+65 LNDRVEYS
-73 AAYDKELEFIFRL
+73 AAYDRELELIFSLAER
-86 SEKGKWEEAEA
+86 GKWEEAEA
-97 EVGLLLQIH
+97 EVSLLLQQH
-106 PKDPTLL
+106 PEDKTLL
-113 RIGEWVATQK
+113 RIGDWVATQK
-123 KLLRQQAIE
+123 TLHREQAIE
-132 DRIRTI
+132 DRIRSI
-138 DAKQT
+138 DATHT
-143 GMNPSIKDIWKDNKS
+143 GMNPTAKDIWKDEKS

-167 RDVLE
+167 RDALE

-181 ETYGKTITKQGFLF
+181 DSFGKKITKQGFLF
-195 DARSKLGRMSGLLDN
+195 DAQSEQGRMSGLLEN
-210 TVSIQTDEQTV
+210 AVSIQVDQKSV

-231 EGINFIADQGLAP
+231 EDINFVADEGLEP
-244 LEQKLTLNIDRVK
+244 LQQKLTLNLEKVK
-257 LGELLSYISR
+257 LGELLGYISR

-281 VIDSKA
+281 VIDSKS

-318 TMKPEKG
+318 TVKNAKAG
-325 PTTITETAKYKM
+325 TATVTETAKYEM

-350 DAITTFFKGP
+350 DAIARFFKGTDF
-360 EYMIDY
+360 MIDY

-372 ATGSPAQLEVLERII
+372 ATGTPAQFEVLERII

-405 ISEAAFLDLG
+405 ISEAAFLDFG

-420 SVASNPPQDQ
+420 SVAGSPPQDQ

-439 SEEGLLTRVTFNN
+439 REEGLLTRVTFNN
-452 VFKESS
+452 VFKENS

-494 SINDG
+494 NINDG
-499 QVNYFYEEFTIEE
+499 QVNYYYEEFTIEE

-520 QRLVPKGTPSKITA
+520 QRLVPKGKPEKINA
-534 GVSLE
+534 GVSLD

-559 NQNVSY
+559 NQNVTY

-570 QTFDEASEGD
+570 QTIDEASEGD
-580 QNKLEIF
+580 QSRLEIF

-600 VVGSGQSVMMGG
+600 VVGSGQSIMMGG

-626 ILGNLPGIGAMFRKR
+626 ILGNLPGIGSLFRKR
-641 STIDKPRYL
+641 STIDRPRYL

-658 VDEDGSFVTYE
+658 LDENGSFVSYE
-669 QPGDERPTPV
+669 PPGGGHPAPV

-694 SPQPPAKPS
+694 PPPA
-703 AESSATPAPTK
+703 PAK

>member
-1 MTNNKRKQTNQWQRL
+1 MIADNKRKQTNRRQRR
-16 AKRCIGL
+16 AKRSIGL
-23 VVGLVLAT
+23 AVGLALAT
-31 AAGCQSSKQDTSAS
+31 AAGCQSSRQGTDG
-45 LAKRRT
+45 
-51 ARPSSFPQTNRTFS
+51 TFN
-65 LSDRVEYS
+65 LNDRVEYS
-73 AAYDKELEFIFRL
+73 AAYDRELESIFRL

-97 EVGLLLQIH
+97 EVGLLLQKH
-106 PKDPTLL
+106 PKDSTLL

-143 GMNPSIKDIWKDNKS
+143 GMNPSIRDIWQDNKN

-167 RDVLE
+167 RDALE

-181 ETYGKTITKQGFLF
+181 ETFGKKITKRGFLF
-195 DARSKLGRMSGLLDN
+195 DARSELGRMSGLLDN
-210 TVSIQTDEQTV
+210 TVSIQVDEKTV
-221 KDILFDIGGK
+221 KEILFGIGGK
-231 EGINFIADQGLAP
+231 EGINFIADHGLAP
-244 LEQKLTLNIDRVK
+244 LEQKLTLNLDRVK
-257 LGELLSYISR
+257 LGELLGYISR

-281 VIDSKA
+281 VIDGKA

-298 RLRKGFM
+298 RLRHGFM

-318 TMKPEKG
+318 TVKPEKG
-325 PTTITETAKYKM
+325 PTTITETAKYEM
-337 FVNDSITK
+337 FVNDSIMK
-345 RPSIE
+345 KPSIE
-350 DAITTFFKGP
+350 EAIEKFFKGSHH
-360 EYMIDY
+360 MIDY

-372 ATGSPAQLEVLERII
+372 ATGTPAQFEVLERII

-405 ISEAAFLDLG
+405 ISEAAFLDVG

-420 SVASNPPQDQ
+420 SVAGSPSQDQ
-430 TGIGNGALG
+430 TGIGGGALG
-439 SEEGLLTRVTFNN
+439 SEEGLLTRITFQN
-452 VFKESS
+452 VFKENS

-499 QVNYFYEEFTIEE
+499 EVNYYYEQFTIEE

-520 QRLVPKGTPSKITA
+520 QRLVPLGSPSKITA

-552 IALHPVV
+552 LALHPVV
-559 NQNVSY
+559 NQNVRY

-570 QTFDEASEGD
+570 QTIDEVTEGE

-600 VVGSGQSVMMGG
+600 VVGSGQSIMMGG

-658 VDEDGSFVTYE
+658 LDETGSFVTYE
-669 QPGDERPTPV
+669 QPGDERPAPV

-694 SPQPPAKPS
+694 PPPAPAKP
-703 AESSATPAPTK
+703 T
-714 PAEGK
+714 EGK

>member
-1 MTNNKRKQTNQWQRL
+1 MIADNKRKQTNRRQRR
-16 AKRCIGL
+16 AKRSIGL
-23 VVGLVLAT
+23 AVGLALAI
-31 AAGCQSSKQDTSAS
+31 AAGCQSSRQGTDG
-45 LAKRRT
+45 
-51 ARPSSFPQTNRTFS
+51 TFN
-65 LSDRVEYS
+65 LNDRVEYS
-73 AAYDKELEFIFRL
+73 AAYDKELESIFRL

-97 EVGLLLQIH
+97 EVGLLLQKH
-106 PKDPTLL
+106 PKDSTLL

-143 GMNPSIKDIWKDNKS
+143 GMNPSIRDIWQDNKN

-167 RDVLE
+167 RDALE

-181 ETYGKTITKQGFLF
+181 ETFGKKITKRGFLF
-195 DARSKLGRMSGLLDN
+195 DARSELGRMSGLLDN
-210 TVSIQTDEQTV
+210 TVSIQVDEKTV
-221 KDILFDIGGK
+221 KEILFGIGGK
-231 EGINFIADQGLAP
+231 EGINFIADHGLAP
-244 LEQKLTLNIDRVK
+244 LEQKLTLNLDRVK
-257 LGELLSYISR
+257 LGELLGYISR

-281 VIDSKA
+281 VIDGKA

-298 RLRKGFM
+298 RLQKGFM

-318 TMKPEKG
+318 TVKPEKG
-325 PTTITETAKYKM
+325 PTTITETAKYEM
-337 FVNDSITK
+337 FVNDSIMK
-345 RPSIE
+345 KPSIE
-350 DAITTFFKGP
+350 EAIEKFFKGSHH
-360 EYMIDY
+360 MIDY

-372 ATGSPAQLEVLERII
+372 ATGTPAQFEVLERII

-405 ISEAAFLDLG
+405 ISEAAFLDVG

-420 SVASNPPQDQ
+420 SVAGSPSQDQ
-430 TGIGNGALG
+430 TGIGGGALG
-439 SEEGLLTRVTFNN
+439 SEEGLLTRITFQN
-452 VFKESS
+452 VFKENS

-499 QVNYFYEEFTIEE
+499 EVNYYYEQFTIEE

-520 QRLVPKGTPSKITA
+520 QRLVPLGSPSKITA

-552 IALHPVV
+552 LALHPVV
-559 NQNVSY
+559 NQNVRY

-570 QTFDEASEGD
+570 QTIDEVTEGE

-626 ILGNLPGIGAMFRKR
+626 ILGNLPGIGALFRKR

-658 VDEDGSFVTYE
+658 LDETGSFVTYE
-669 QPGDERPTPV
+669 QPGDERPAPV

-694 SPQPPAKPS
+694 PPPAPAKP
-703 AESSATPAPTK
+703 T
-714 PAEGK
+714 EGK